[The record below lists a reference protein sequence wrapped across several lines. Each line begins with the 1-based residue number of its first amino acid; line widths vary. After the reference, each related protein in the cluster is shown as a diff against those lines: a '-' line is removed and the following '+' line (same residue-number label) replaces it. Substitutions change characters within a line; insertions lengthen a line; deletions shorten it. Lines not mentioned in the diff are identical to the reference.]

1 LLPTNS
7 QHAEAAA
14 AAAAAVCAQALETL
28 RKLRLE
34 KTQEVKEMRLKL
46 DTLKSHKDMAASFSA
61 DIASG
66 KAKAERLNQE
76 IQELQVSAAVAWQH

>member
-1 LLPTNS
+1 MLCKGRLGLILLPLP
-7 QHAEAAA
+7 AL
-14 AAAAAVCAQALETL
+14 QALETL

-61 DIASG
+61 DIAAG

-76 IQELQVSAAVAWQH
+76 IQELQVGDCYCYC